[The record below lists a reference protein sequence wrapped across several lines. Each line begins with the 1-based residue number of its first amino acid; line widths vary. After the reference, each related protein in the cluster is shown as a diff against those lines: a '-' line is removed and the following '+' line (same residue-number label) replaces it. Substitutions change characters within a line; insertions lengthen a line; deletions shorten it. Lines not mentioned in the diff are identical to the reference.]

1 MVRFGASRPHQS
13 WPLHKHSGFH
23 EDLVQMLDVDVLE
36 GSTSFEVLDEDSPD
50 RVRHEGRKPGH
61 RGQRRDR
68 IDERQR

>member
-1 MVRFGASRPHQS
+1 MVQFAGQPPAPVMAASQA
-13 WPLHKHSGFH
+13 SGFH
-23 EDLVQMLDVDVLE
+23 QDLVQMLDVEVLE
-36 GSTSFEVLDEDSPD
+36 GSTSFEVPDEDSPD